1 MEKNKKTK
9 QQVTVINKVHDV
21 IDGNIIQTIQ
31 TGDKQTEFL
40 VYGESVVVTVSEY
53 ELDESTLLKPV
64 ESTYLEHGIIT
75 VPSSIQAEGDSR

>member
-1 MEKNKKTK
+1 MKNNK
-9 QQVTVINKVHDV
+9 QEVKVNVINKVHDV

-40 VYGESVVVTVSEY
+40 VYGESAVVTVSEY

-75 VPSSIQAEGDSR
+75 VPSSIR